1 MTAGTL
7 ERRARRG
14 QGGRRQQ
21 GGGGRA
27 LYQYTQTSVGIE
39 RSTRGRERK
48 RERERERRVTSKY
61 SPLPRMAAVAVWSTR
76 SAASEKTQVPSSSRP
91 VSRQVFIDA
100 SLPSLPV
107 AIWLL
112 WDDSF

>member
-14 QGGRRQQ
+14 RGGRRRR

-48 RERERERRVTSKY
+48 GH
-61 SPLPRMAAVAVWSTR
+61 
-76 SAASEKTQVPSSSRP
+76 
-91 VSRQVFIDA
+91 F
-100 SLPSLPV
+100 
-107 AIWLL
+107 
-112 WDDSF
+112 